1 MNKVLIA
8 FLAILPMT
16 AQADQAWVDAV
27 DWYRFE
33 YQASISSGE
42 RCNCAGKLVQLYEEV
57 GSVSDVKEWATA
69 EKSWCHIEIAE
80 VCRRMGYSAKFC
92 AEQGTT
98 R

>member
-8 FLAILPMT
+8 LLVILPMT
-16 AQADQAWVDAV
+16 AQADQAWVQAV

-33 YQASISSGE
+33 YQAAISSGE

-57 GSVSDVKEWATA
+57 GSVSDVKEWAKA
-69 EKSWCHIEIAE
+69 EKWWCHQTTVEW
-80 VCRRMGYSAKFC
+80 CKRMGGSVNEC
-92 AEQGTT
+92 AE